1 MASSCCSS
9 NVTPTPVLDEIIAL
23 SGETEIPKVMKI
35 FFEQQIAEEEAF
47 TKYIRDKIADVKA
60 SLTRL
65 PSKIVT
71 MLYPHPR
78 EGLNWLWSLHC
89 KGKGDILGDDM
100 GLGKTMQICS
110 FLAGL
115 FHSNLTKRVLVV
127 ATKTLLPHWK
137 QELAVVDLAGKTKE
151 YNGTCAKARHY
162 ELQHILQNNG
172 VLLTTY
178 DFVIK
183 IANALSNE
191 HKNDVGHLIKNP
203 NAKKVQSLFA
213 IPCAH
218 RIIITGTPIQNNLM
232 ELWTLFNFACP
243 GLLGDKKCFKEQ
255 YEAVIL
261 RGRDK
266 NASDRDQRIGS
277 AIAQELRECI
287 QPYFLRLLKDEV
299 FRGDDG
305 MKVYAFIIMLAVFTL
320 GLGPGCIFTL
330 TSIAKWECS
339 SYGRALALHARGTRF
354 NALTNSLLVASLC
367 KNQDEYPFWDV
378 SHPTENAMRLLV
390 PVTLISR
397 LDISDPLHSHP
408 NDYTALT
415 HTIHILKQ
423 NSSSIADYYHKLNAL
438 WKQFDAMVELPK
450 YVCNASDSFKK
461 HNQLMKLMQFLMGL
475 DDSYMQIKSSIL
487 SREVFPDI
495 RSTYA
500 TIFSEESHKLASG
513 NIVVP
518 IKGINL
524 LHLQG
529 EGSALFCKNCSFNG
543 HSTDRCF
550 KIIGYPANFGKKK
563 FGQNFKGK
571 NVANNNSIGT
581 GSSSGFTDEQMTT
594 LISLIKDNKSK
605 VIVNGKIVDSWANQ
619 HMTNSDKNLDNV
631 YDISHLKIKVAHPNG
646 TKAFI
651 SKIGNFK
658 LPNGLI
664 LFDVLMLFFESGFES
679 KKSSRDWLG
688 HPTDPVLSV
697 LKDNLGIENKSKIEF
712 CETCQRTKQTREPF
726 PLCDHKS
733 SKLDSASK
741 EVDTSNVFQD
751 LNHTNLFDIKY
762 LEMPCDDERVDP
774 KLNSDQKS
782 QSDSSHSSESGRNMN
797 TIDFIDDKSVNDAQS
812 NDDIFATQDEQV
824 TTLKDNN
831 NNSEAN
837 LDQNPNVSLQA
848 TQNLKRSSRQSVFP
862 KNYNDFVVDS
872 KIDAMTSKMDDL
884 LRNDTWEIVDLP
896 KDKKAIGSKWIFKIK
911 YKSSGET
918 DRYKARLVAQEFGKK
933 EGIDYEQIFSHV
945 VKMVTIRC
953 LLNVVVSNSWHV
965 YQLDVNNAFLYGDL
979 IKTVYMKPPEGY
991 FSSKDKVCK
1000 LKKYL
1005 YGLKQEPRQWNA
1017 KLTSTLIENG
1027 FSQSKSDYSVYTK
1040 SDKGVLLAL
1049 LVYVDDIII
1058 NGNKFYEINKFKVYR
1073 KSKFMIKD
1081 LGKLKYF
1088 LGIEVIDT
1096 SKGICLNQRKYMLDL
1111 LSKYGIFT
1119 CKPTKTPLMY
1129 KLIISNKA
1137 TDNDHILDNITNYQK
1152 LIGLGIHIIKD
1163 SGMNLKAFSD
1173 ADLAKSRNKILSL
1186 NPQLKQS
1193 TELLLQLPV
1202 NNFAIKIVA
1211 NPVFH
1216 ERTKHLE
1223 IDLHFVREKILKGV
1237 VKTIRV
1243 ESANQIADILTK
1255 GLDTVQHNELVK
1267 RLGIFDIY

>member
-1 MASSCCSS
+1 MKANMA
-9 NVTPTPVLDEIIAL
+9 
-23 SGETEIPKVMKI
+23 
-35 FFEQQIAEEEAF
+35 
-47 TKYIRDKIADVKA
+47 
-60 SLTRL
+60 
-65 PSKIVT
+65 
-71 MLYPHPR
+71 
-78 EGLNWLWSLHC
+78 
-89 KGKGDILGDDM
+89 
-100 GLGKTMQICS
+100 
-110 FLAGL
+110 
-115 FHSNLTKRVLVV
+115 
-127 ATKTLLPHWK
+127 
-137 QELAVVDLAGKTKE
+137 
-151 YNGTCAKARHY
+151 
-162 ELQHILQNNG
+162 
-172 VLLTTY
+172 
-178 DFVIK
+178 
-183 IANALSNE
+183 
-191 HKNDVGHLIKNP
+191 
-203 NAKKVQSLFA
+203 
-213 IPCAH
+213 
-218 RIIITGTPIQNNLM
+218 
-232 ELWTLFNFACP
+232 
-243 GLLGDKKCFKEQ
+243 
-255 YEAVIL
+255 
-261 RGRDK
+261 
-266 NASDRDQRIGS
+266 
-277 AIAQELRECI
+277 
-287 QPYFLRLLKDEV
+287 
-299 FRGDDG
+299 
-305 MKVYAFIIMLAVFTL
+305 
-320 GLGPGCIFTL
+320 
-330 TSIAKWECS
+330 
-339 SYGRALALHARGTRF
+339 
-354 NALTNSLLVASLC
+354 
-367 KNQDEYPFWDV
+367 
-378 SHPTENAMRLLV
+378 
-390 PVTLISR
+390 
-397 LDISDPLHSHP
+397 
-408 NDYTALT
+408 
-415 HTIHILKQ
+415 
-423 NSSSIADYYHKLNAL
+423 
-438 WKQFDAMVELPK
+438 
-450 YVCNASDSFKK
+450 
-461 HNQLMKLMQFLMGL
+461 
-475 DDSYMQIKSSIL
+475 
-487 SREVFPDI
+487 
-495 RSTYA
+495 
-500 TIFSEESHKLASG
+500 
-513 NIVVP
+513 
-518 IKGINL
+518 
-524 LHLQG
+524 
-529 EGSALFCKNCSFNG
+529 
-543 HSTDRCF
+543 
-550 KIIGYPANFGKKK
+550 
-563 FGQNFKGK
+563 
-571 NVANNNSIGT
+571 
-581 GSSSGFTDEQMTT
+581 
-594 LISLIKDNKSK
+594 
-605 VIVNGKIVDSWANQ
+605 VIVNGQIVDPRANQ
-619 HMTNSDKNLDNV
+619 HMPNSDKELDNV

-651 SKIGNFK
+651 SKIENLK
-658 LPNGLI
+658 LPNG
-664 LFDVLMLFFESGFES
+664 FESEQ
-679 KKSSRDWLG
+679 SSGDWLG
-688 HPTDPVLSV
+688 HPADPVLNV
-697 LKDNLGIENKSKIEF
+697 LKDNLGIENKSEIEF
-712 CETCQRTKQTREPF
+712 Y
-726 PLCDHKS
+726 
-733 SKLDSASK
+733 SASK

-797 TIDFIDDKSVNDAQS
+797 TIDFIDDKYVNDAQS

-848 TQNLKRSSRQSVFP
+848 TQNLRRSSRQSVFP
-862 KNYNDFVVDS
+862 KNYNDFVVVS
-872 KIDAMTSKMDDL
+872 KIDAMNSKMDDL

-933 EGIDYEQIFSHV
+933 EGIDYEEIFSHV

-1040 SDKGVLLAL
+1040 SDKGVFLAL

-1096 SKGICLNQRKYMLDL
+1096 SKGICLKQRMYMLDL
-1111 LSKYGIFT
+1111 LSKYGILT
-1119 CKPTKTPLMY
+1119 CKPTKTPLMS

-1152 LIGLGIHIIKD
+1152 LIAFKILRYLKSCPDLGIHIIKD

-1223 IDLHFVREKILKGV
+1223 IDLHFMREKILKGV